1 MLLGVESL
9 IIRTGTTRKRFLARV
24 PLARVPCT
32 GVWMKDVLSPQV
44 LCISFL
50 KNFCVTFMKARL
62 CLCACHCGIEPS
74 ARFLGERLYLPWFSF
89 VFFATARLLFY
100 GTWLILRIKQVP
112 RVSTGAAR
120 VHGERTSV
128 RLCDVWAAV
137 FAAKCGCGAVATRR
151 VQRCYQRRRIGAVL

>member
-44 LCISFL
+44 LWISFL
-50 KNFCVTFMKARL
+50 KTFCVTFMKARL

-74 ARFLGERLYLPWFSF
+74 ARFLGERLYDAVRSGNAPP
-89 VFFATARLLFY
+89 AT
-100 GTWLILRIKQVP
+100 
-112 RVSTGAAR
+112 
-120 VHGERTSV
+120 
-128 RLCDVWAAV
+128 
-137 FAAKCGCGAVATRR
+137 
-151 VQRCYQRRRIGAVL
+151 